1 MSHWDHFHHTE
12 FTMQEPW
19 NLTVVQPAVKPV
31 FKGDAPLRRDALQ
44 DNLERACEHIRV
56 AQRYSRSKLVVFP
69 EFFLHGFQPG
79 RSNEDWIEASLRLDG
94 PELATLG
101 RAAASAGCYVA
112 GMIYEVL
119 DEFPGRFWNTAFILD
134 PTGKLA
140 LVYRKLYA
148 MTGKTRPGDVYSD
161 YTRRYGGAGSLFPV
175 LRTPLGNLGCL
186 VCYDINFPEVTRC
199 LALQGAEIFL
209 HISSEGR
216 SSYHLPDVGWELARR
231 VRAYENHAFLAM
243 SNCGPVLDGEGPSD
257 VSHGHSQIIDFHGK
271 VLNMAESAGETQITA
286 EIDIEALRRRR
297 ARASLNFLAE
307 LSPGIHA
314 PIYAAAQNWPLDGWA
329 DRVGTGVADNRRVEA
344 EVIAD
349 LTRRG
354 VLTAP
359 QRAPD
364 TGAGRLPQQE

>member
-1 MSHWDHFHHTE
+1 ML
-12 FTMQEPW
+12 EPW
-19 NLTVVQPAVKPV
+19 NITVVQPTVKPV
-31 FKGDAPLRRDALQ
+31 FKGPGPWRPDALRE
-44 DNLERACEHIRV
+44 NLERACHYV
-56 AQRYSRSKLVVFP
+56 ALAHSYSRSKVVVFP

-79 RSNEDWIEASLRLDG
+79 RSNADWIDASLRLDG

-134 PTGKLA
+134 PQGKVA

-148 MTGKTRPGDVYSD
+148 MTGKTRPGDVYD
-161 YTRRYGGAGSLFPV
+161 EYLRRFGGPESLFPV
-175 LRTPLGNLGCL
+175 LRTPFGNLGCL

-216 SSYHLPDVGWELARR
+216 SGYHLPDGGWELARK
-231 VRAYENHAFLAM
+231 VRAYENHAYLAM
-243 SNCGPVLDGEGPSD
+243 SNCGPAIDTGGVADL
-257 VSHGHSQIIDFHGK
+257 SHGHSQIIDFNGK
-271 VLNMAESAGETQITA
+271 VLNMAESAGETLITA
-286 EIDIEALRRRR
+286 EVDIEALRRRR

-314 PIYAAAQNWPLDGWA
+314 PIYAAARHWPINGWA
-329 DRVGTGVADNRRVEA
+329 ERPGTGVADNRRVEA

-354 VLTAP
+354 VLMAP
-359 QRAPD
+359 QRTPE